1 MKYFELSK
9 EIQHLLKKDVQFKKE
24 FYKKNMQEHFG
35 NFENSESIVNIENF
49 YNDYKARKFYTNK
62 DFFSKSDLEPD
73 FFKNAIKFNN
83 NNKEKYLT
91 KRNIQTLC
99 KILEKNY
106 KDSPAL
112 YFLDKDFNVFIENFK
127 LLFPYF
133 FEKYILNYI
142 VKDML
147 VDFLCDRRIL
157 VDIDNINTFTDLFLI
172 DCYYDYMNKNFY
184 NMGDIFD
191 DGISTFFIVLMGY
204 TNNKT
209 IHGYNDG
216 IGLVNKI
223 SKSFFEYFSNRSF
236 KKAKKLIINN
246 AYYTLFKG
254 QYKKNKKD
262 YMQFKFHFENLFL
275 KKHSLK
281 AAQILCADTG
291 MLTEEDMKL
300 SKDEIMND
308 LFFFADSIYLIL
320 KENDGYTAYYHDDEI
335 TKGRMIIYDQYNE
348 LKDAIDDLLL

>member
-184 NMGDIFD
+184 NMGDRI
-191 DGISTFFIVLMGY
+191 
-204 TNNKT
+204 
-209 IHGYNDG
+209 
-216 IGLVNKI
+216 
-223 SKSFFEYFSNRSF
+223 
-236 KKAKKLIINN
+236 
-246 AYYTLFKG
+246 
-254 QYKKNKKD
+254 
-262 YMQFKFHFENLFL
+262 
-275 KKHSLK
+275 
-281 AAQILCADTG
+281 C
-291 MLTEEDMKL
+291 
-300 SKDEIMND
+300 
-308 LFFFADSIYLIL
+308 
-320 KENDGYTAYYHDDEI
+320 
-335 TKGRMIIYDQYNE
+335 
-348 LKDAIDDLLL
+348 